1 MLGVLLLAIGDF
13 IGTGVLGIVDSTKL
27 SCPYSPL
34 PIGEP
39 SLKARDDGLL
49 ISPPLP
55 VMEPPTCAPRTPRN
69 SFVSGWRKK

>member
-13 IGTGVLGIVDSTKL
+13 VGTGVLGIVYSTKL

-39 SLKARDDGLL
+39 GLKARDGLL
-49 ISPPLP
+49 IRFALSPSDRVVYVCP
-55 VMEPPTCAPRTPRN
+55 
-69 SFVSGWRKK
+69 